1 MKKSMSC
8 PALIT
13 LLLLSLLILTSC
25 ASNQLQCPAY
35 SYATP
40 EIADFERNTEP
51 HSLDPVASKGLEET
65 LQSFQWV
72 DGLIGPNGGR
82 LY

>member
-1 MKKSMSC
+1 MKKSMPC

-25 ASNQLQCPAY
+25 ASNQPPCAAY

-40 EIADFERNTEP
+40 KNENVEKDTKSHTLECVE
-51 HSLDPVASKGLEET
+51 SKDLEET
-65 LQSFQWV
+65 LQGFQWV